1 MIQEKTHEFFMKKA
15 LTLAQ
20 QAFEEDEVPIGA
32 IVVCNNQI
40 VGKGYNQVEKLKDAT
55 AHAEMLA
62 ITAASEFLNSKYLID
77 CTLYVTIEP
86 CIMCAGALKWS
97 QVGTIVY
104 GASEPNM
111 GFQSKNVDVFP
122 EKTQIISGV
131 IADECAELML
141 NFFKA
146 KR

>member
-20 QAFEEDEVPIGA
+20 QALEEDEVPIGA